1 LLESKSIIN
10 YALLFGTTWFV
21 NALVFMGI
29 LFTVYL
35 SIEWT
40 ASARRVHP
48 RLLIVLLFA
57 SLLLSWL
64 LPNSWLLSLPALV
77 RFGLETV
84 LVFTPIFIANVM
96 FAERFRHTASSV
108 EAFGVNLIGAVLG
121 GILEYCALIVGYHS
135 LLILIAVLYLIAIL
149 LMRQRMPARIALSG

>member
-1 LLESKSIIN
+1 
-10 YALLFGTTWFV
+10 
-21 NALVFMGI
+21 
-29 LFTVYL
+29 
-35 SIEWT
+35 
-40 ASARRVHP
+40 
-48 RLLIVLLFA
+48 
-57 SLLLSWL
+57 
-64 LPNSWLLSLPALV
+64 V